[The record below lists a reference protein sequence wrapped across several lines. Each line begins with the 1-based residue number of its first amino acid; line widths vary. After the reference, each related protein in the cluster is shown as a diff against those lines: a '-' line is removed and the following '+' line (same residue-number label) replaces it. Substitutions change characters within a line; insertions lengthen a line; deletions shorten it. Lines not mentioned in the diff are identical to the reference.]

1 MYIVFG
7 TFIILIIY
15 LFGSTIVKIFKSYA
29 TQSNI
34 GSQIGNLWFS
44 GLLIINI
51 TLIIFIYAFYYYKSN
66 AIGKDGPSGDKGFT
80 GKDGEGCLIT
90 IPNNNNYVNYS
101 KIWKYENMKIWK

>member
-34 GSQIGNLWFS
+34 GSQIGNLWFVA
-44 GLLIINI
+44 LLIINI
-51 TLIIFIYAFYYYKSN
+51 IIVCFIYSYYYYKISLAGNTGPAGSVGLNGLNGDDSN
-66 AIGKDGPSGDKGFT
+66 T
-80 GKDGEGCLIT
+80 CC
-90 IPNNNNYVNYS
+90 
-101 KIWKYENMKIWK
+101 